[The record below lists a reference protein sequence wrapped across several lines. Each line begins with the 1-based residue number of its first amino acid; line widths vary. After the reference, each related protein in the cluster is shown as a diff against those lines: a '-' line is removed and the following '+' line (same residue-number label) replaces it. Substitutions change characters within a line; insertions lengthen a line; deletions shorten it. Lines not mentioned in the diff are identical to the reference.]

1 MDNKAG
7 PAPRFVPAPG
17 AQAGLS
23 SMPLQHRVSVL
34 GHNQLP
40 KRSEL
45 NLFKLNQFSSHLLGH
60 SHIWSV
66 TKRIGR
72 NQRDRRRPIVLF
84 AGRRISQS
92 LSEK

>member
-7 PAPRFVPAPG
+7 LAPRFVPALG
-17 AQAGLS
+17 VQVGLS
-23 SMPLQHRVSVL
+23 SLVTLHRASIL
-34 GHNQLP
+34 GQKQLP

-60 SHIWSV
+60 SHISSV

-72 NQRDRRRPIVLF
+72 NQKGRRRPIVLLSDC
-84 AGRRISQS
+84 RISQS

>member
-7 PAPRFVPAPG
+7 LTPRFVPALG
-17 AQAGLS
+17 AQVGLS
-23 SMPLQHRVSVL
+23 PIVTLHRMSVL
-34 GHNQLP
+34 GRKQLP

-45 NLFKLNQFSSHLLGH
+45 NFFKLNQFSSHLLGH
-60 SHIWSV
+60 SHISSV

-72 NQRDRRRPIVLF
+72 NQKGRRRPIVFF